1 MGTDVPE
8 RKNIKFLLVGFEV
21 NFLTSDLSTGGAS
34 GEDLD
39 DPIDYDPWS

>member
-1 MGTDVPE
+1 MKKEYLEPE
-8 RKNIKFLLVGFEV
+8 VRIALVGFEV

-39 DPIDYDPWS
+39 DPVDYDPWS